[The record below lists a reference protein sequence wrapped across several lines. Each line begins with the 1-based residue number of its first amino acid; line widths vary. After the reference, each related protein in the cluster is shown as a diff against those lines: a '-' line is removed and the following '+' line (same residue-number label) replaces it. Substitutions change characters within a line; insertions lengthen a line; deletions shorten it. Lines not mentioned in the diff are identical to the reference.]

1 MERITMEQK
10 KQLDDREKRR
20 IFREA
25 SNKTISCGQI
35 KSKLNLRVTRQTVW
49 ETLRANENI
58 KFMKKKKKPH
68 LKEVHKAK
76 RIEWA
81 RNKIGWDE
89 KWKNIVFSDEK
100 KFNLD
105 GPDGF
110 ACYWHDLRKDEVV
123 FSKRHT
129 GGGSLMIWG
138 AFSFYGKASLRIIT
152 TTMDQYVYQE
162 VLSDHLLPFLDDIP
176 LLAARDAVFMQDNA
190 RIHTACSTI
199 EWLKN
204 NQIQVMD
211 WPAYSP
217 DLNPIE
223 NVWGILARRVYVNGK
238 QFDTIPELKSA
249 VIDAWDKLTSEDLKP
264 FILSM
269 KNRVADVL
277 IKRRETIDN

>member
-1 MERITMEQK
+1 M
-10 KQLDDREKRR
+10 
-20 IFREA
+20 
-25 SNKTISCGQI
+25 
-35 KSKLNLRVTRQTVW
+35 TRQTVW

-277 IKRRETIDN
+277 IKRGETIDK